1 MKILIGKFILE
12 ANENIPMISTL
23 ENVDLQ
29 FGEAVVD
36 LMQLRDI
43 FNKEGVTVIPT
54 LSANAGST
62 GVMDRKSF
70 DFIENTIIEGIEDNI
85 KDLDGIFLHLH
96 GASKVVGLGSGEHH
110 ILDRIRKIVGPYLP
124 IAIVAD
130 PHGNLSKEYVE
141 NTTLIRSYRESP
153 HTDIQET
160 VDFLAKNLIS
170 IIRNRENIKPV
181 YRKLPLILGGE
192 QSVST
197 DEPVRSINAY
207 MDALEKDTRIRSASW
222 HVGYIRH
229 DTHLAGCGVIVIPEK
244 EIDTAYANEVA
255 DDLANYVWLKRHEF
269 HYTGLTAKPDEA
281 LKMALEHNEGVVFLT
296 DSGDNVSSGSM
307 GVNTF
312 VLKQVLDSETDKRIL
327 FASIHDKNSY
337 SKLNGHVIGDIV
349 PINLGINNDELSSPV
364 SLDVEIK
371 HMGSMTGMEIFGEFG
386 GYYGDCIT
394 VSVVNRN
401 IDIIVANTNQPFVE
415 RHQFEAAGVDWDD
428 YDLVVVKIGY
438 AFPELK
444 EHGSMCIMSLT
455 QGATLQD
462 TASLPFKLIMR
473 PMFPIDKI

>member
-23 ENVDLQ
+23 ENVDMQ

-36 LMQLRDI
+36 LMQLKDI
-43 FNKEGVTVIPT
+43 FNKEDVTVIPT

-70 DFIENTIIEGIEDNI
+70 DFIENTIIEGIENNI
-85 KDLDGIFLHLH
+85 RDLDGIFLHLH
-96 GASKVVGLGSGEHH
+96 GASKIVGLGSGEHH

-141 NTTLIRSYRESP
+141 NATLIRSYRESP

-160 VDFLAKNLIS
+160 IDFLAKNLIS
-170 IIRNRENIKPV
+170 VIKNRENIKPV

-197 DEPVRSINAY
+197 DEPVRSINGF
-207 MDALEKDTRIRSASW
+207 MDELEKDDRIRSASW

-244 EIDTAYANEVA
+244 EIDTEYANKVA
-255 DDLANYVWLKRHEF
+255 DDLANYVWSKRHEF
-269 HYTGLTAKPDEA
+269 HYTGLTAKPEEA
-281 LKMALEHNEGVVFLT
+281 LKMALEHKEGPVFLT

-312 VLKQVLDSETDKRIL
+312 VLKQVLNSKTKKKIL
-327 FASIHDKNSY
+327 FASIHDKNTY
-337 SKLNGHVIGDIV
+337 SKLNAHKIGDIL

-364 SLDVEIK
+364 QLDVEIV
-371 HMGSMTGMEIFGEFG
+371 HIGSMTGMKLFGESN

-394 VSVVNRN
+394 VSVRNSN

-415 RHQFEAAGVDWDD
+415 RHQFEAAGVEWDD
-428 YDLVVVKIGY
+428 YDLIVVKLGY

-444 EHGSMCIMSLT
+444 ENSSMCIMSLT
-455 QGATLQD
+455 QGPTLQD